1 MLVIDPESF
10 RQQQSPRGIE
20 DADPYNE
27 KSLPPVGEGFFIFTS

>member
-10 RQQQSPRGIE
+10 RQQQRSRVVE
-20 DADPYNE
+20 DADPYNK